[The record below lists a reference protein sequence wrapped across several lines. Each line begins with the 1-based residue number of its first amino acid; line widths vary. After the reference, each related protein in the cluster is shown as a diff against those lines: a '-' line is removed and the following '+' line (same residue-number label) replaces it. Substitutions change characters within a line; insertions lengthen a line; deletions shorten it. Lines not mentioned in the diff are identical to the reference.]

1 MLEVAN
7 FLKNNSSKVGISFFL
22 IYYLIH
28 LALCEY
34 VKDLLL
40 EESNVQPIAAP
51 VAVCGGI
58 RIISIFAI
66 QVSFEVFVCL
76 HSVLGDC

>member
-1 MLEVAN
+1 MLEAAN
-7 FLKNNSSKVGISFFL
+7 SLKNNSLKVEISFL
-22 IYYLIH
+22 IFWLIQ

-58 RIISIFAI
+58 
-66 QVSFEVFVCL
+66 EEL
-76 HSVLGDC
+76 